1 MPATLLKDLDPRLLK
16 QVEAAQKAVE
26 KGEVEF
32 AFGVCSNIL
41 QRHPDCVEVRKL
53 LRTAQYKKAG
63 PAKTGGL
70 SKLFAVTRVPFMPK
84 MKTVEKEPQKY
95 LDLGEVMLS
104 KNPYDAVGHKTLGL
118 AATALG
124 HHATAAYAYGEVRRF
139 EPDDIENL
147 VSLGWALQKAGQG
160 AEAIRVAE
168 QIMSRNPGNTEA
180 GEIIKQASVS
190 SALNAGWEGNKGSAR
205 DMQKNSQETLELEKL
220 NSAFKDEATLKM
232 LIERTMK
239 RIESEPEDVK
249 AHTEV
254 ADYYKQLND
263 LDQAI
268 VWIRKARALPKGA
281 TDAALEQKEVTY
293 QTSLLQKKLDA
304 AMAAS
309 ENAPS
314 DQALADA
321 AAGLQREVILI
332 KRKNIEGLVEKYP
345 TNNDYRYELGLLHLA
360 DGKPD
365 EAAKQFQMA
374 TRSPK
379 VRPLALLNLAKCF
392 KMGRKFDLAADQLE
406 TSKKET
412 LGMDKF
418 KMEVIYELADCYE
431 KMGRRE
437 QAISEYKIIY
447 SIDIGY
453 RDVEAKINAFYS
465 GNSPA

>member
-1 MPATLLKDLDPRLLK
+1 MPATLLKDLDPRLQK

-26 KGEVEF
+26 KGDVEY

-63 PAKTGGL
+63 PYKGGGL

-95 LDLGEVMLS
+95 LDLGEAMLS
-104 KNPYDAVGHKTLGL
+104 KNPYDSVGNKTLGL

-124 HHATAAYAYGEVRRF
+124 HHATAAYAYSEVRRF

-147 VSLGWALQKAGQG
+147 VSLGWALQKSGQG
-160 AEAIRVAE
+160 QEAIKVAE
-168 QIMSRNPGNTEA
+168 QIAARNPGNTEA

-205 DMQKNSQETLELEKL
+205 DMLKNSQETLELEKL
-220 NSAFKDEATLKM
+220 NSAFKDEATLKL
-232 LIERTMK
+232 LIDRTLK

-249 AHTEV
+249 AHAEI

-268 VWIRKARALPKGA
+268 LWIQKARALPKGA
-281 TDAALEQKEVTY
+281 TDAALEQKEVSYATER
-293 QTSLLQKKLDA
+293 LRKLAEA
-304 AMAAS
+304 AQAEA
-309 ENAPS
+309 EKNPS
-314 DQALADA
+314 NQALAEEA
-321 AAGLQREVILI
+321 ARLQKELLLVR
-332 KRKNIEGLVEKYP
+332 RKNIESLVEKYP

-360 DGKPD
+360 DGKTD
-365 EAAKQFQMA
+365 DAARQFQMA

-392 KMGRKFDLAADQLE
+392 KQGRKYDLAADQLE
-406 TSKKET
+406 TTKKET
-412 LGMDKF
+412 PGMDKF
-418 KMEVIYELADCYE
+418 KMEVIYELADTYE
-431 KMGRRE
+431 KLGKRE
-437 QAISEYKIIY
+437 QAVAEYKIIY
-447 SIDIGY
+447 SVDIGY

-465 GNSPA
+465 GN